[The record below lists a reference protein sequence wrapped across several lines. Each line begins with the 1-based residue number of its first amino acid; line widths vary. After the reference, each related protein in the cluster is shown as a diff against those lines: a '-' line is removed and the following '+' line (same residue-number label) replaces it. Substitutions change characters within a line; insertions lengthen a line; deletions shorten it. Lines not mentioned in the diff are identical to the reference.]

1 MFRICNTSNRASI
14 RKCYKGC
21 VAFSSSRHTHVSWIV
36 VLMLVDS
43 HWIYAKDEIE
53 TSNVTYDIRLMWSYT
68 SIVIHLIYEITRVS
82 LR

>member
-1 MFRICNTSNRASI
+1 M
-14 RKCYKGC
+14 
-21 VAFSSSRHTHVSWIV
+21 SWIV
-36 VLMLVDS
+36 VLMFVDS